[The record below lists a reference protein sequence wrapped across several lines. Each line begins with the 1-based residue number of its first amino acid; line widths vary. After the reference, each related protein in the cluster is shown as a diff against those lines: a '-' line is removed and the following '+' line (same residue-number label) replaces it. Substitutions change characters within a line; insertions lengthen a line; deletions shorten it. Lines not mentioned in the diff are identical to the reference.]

1 MEGACICQPAGP
13 HASASIVGTFVQ
25 DDGWKKRLQE
35 SLASCPWV
43 AGRLIQEPE
52 KTSAVPTDLNT
63 QIRTHLSN

>member
-1 MEGACICQPAGP
+1 MRGQPAGAQ
-13 HASASIVGTFVQ
+13 ASASIVGTLVQ
-25 DDGWKKRLQE
+25 RDGWKQCLQE

-43 AGRLIQEPE
+43 AGSLIQEPE

>member
-1 MEGACICQPAGP
+1 MERACVCQPAGP
-13 HASASIVGTFVQ
+13 RASASIVGTPVQ
-25 DDGWKKRLQE
+25 DDGWKIRLQG

-43 AGRLIQEPE
+43 AGRLIQQPE